1 MKRLKSVAG
10 DENLSININDLNED
24 FDPKEYDRRMKVQY
38 LNFLFYSKNNFFYQE
53 LFNDDYYQQDRNEED
68 KPEVSDEE
76 LQGIKIYFIY
86 SSHVLEGFF
95 LVENWDRTDEEII
108 PKPVQ
113 SNNQEEQLTK
123 KSKKKSKL
131 RQAIA
136 QSKPTFDPSIR
147 KNYFIFEKS
156 NFNFFF
162 QKKNLSNNILMNI
175 INLIVKILLVI
186 CQFDFNID
194 KLNQMILV

>member
-1 MKRLKSVAG
+1 
-10 DENLSININDLNED
+10 
-24 FDPKEYDRRMKVQY
+24 
-38 LNFLFYSKNNFFYQE
+38 
-53 LFNDDYYQQDRNEED
+53 
-68 KPEVSDEE
+68 
-76 LQGIKIYFIY
+76 
-86 SSHVLEGFF
+86 
-95 LVENWDRTDEEII
+95 VENWDRTDEEII

-162 QKKNLSNNILMNI
+162 
-175 INLIVKILLVI
+175 
-186 CQFDFNID
+186 
-194 KLNQMILV
+194 